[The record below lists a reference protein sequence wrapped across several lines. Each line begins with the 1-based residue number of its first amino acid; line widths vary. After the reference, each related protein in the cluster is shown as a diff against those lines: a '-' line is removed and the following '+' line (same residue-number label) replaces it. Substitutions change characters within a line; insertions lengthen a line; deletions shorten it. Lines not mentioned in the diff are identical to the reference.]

1 MINKKIVF
9 VIGLILLTV
18 FFFNRLQP
26 AVIVFP
32 DASFFIE
39 TVEEESQ
46 RIKGLSGRESMEESK
61 GMLFKFE
68 QEEYWSIWMKEMLFP
83 LDIIWLD
90 QNLVVVDLKENVSP
104 ETYPSSFSPQKPA
117 KYVLEINA
125 GLCEK
130 YQIKINDQAKF

>member
-32 DASFFIE
+32 NASFFIE
-39 TVEEESQ
+39 TVEEEGQ
-46 RIKGLSGRESMEESK
+46 RIKGLSGKESMKENR

-68 QEEYWSIWMKEMLFP
+68 QEEYWSIWMKDMLFS

>member
-32 DASFFIE
+32 NASFFIE
-39 TVEEESQ
+39 TVEEEGQ
-46 RIKGLSGRESMEESK
+46 RIKGLSGKESMKENR

-68 QEEYWSIWMKEMLFP
+68 QEEYWSIWMKDMLFP

>member
-1 MINKKIVF
+1 MVNKKIVF

-32 DASFFIE
+32 NASFFIE
-39 TVEEESQ
+39 TVEEEGQ
-46 RIKGLSGRESMEESK
+46 RIKGLSGKESMKENR

-68 QEEYWSIWMKEMLFP
+68 QEEYWSIWMKDMLFS

>member
-1 MINKKIVF
+1 MVNKKIVF

-32 DASFFIE
+32 NASFFIE
-39 TVEEESQ
+39 TVEEEGQ
-46 RIKGLSGRESMEESK
+46 RIKGLSGKESMKENR

-68 QEEYWSIWMKEMLFP
+68 QEEYWSIWMKDMLFP

>member
-32 DASFFIE
+32 NASFFIE
-39 TVEEESQ
+39 TVEEEGQ
-46 RIKGLSGRESMEESK
+46 RIKGLSGKESMKENK
-61 GMLFKFE
+61 GMLFKFD
-68 QEEYWSIWMKEMLFP
+68 QEEYWSIWMKEMLFS

-104 ETYPSSFSPQKPA
+104 ETYPSFFSPQKPA